1 MHNALDQLKQELEAF
16 GRSNDRI
23 MTERE
28 GRMLNITRDTGEF
41 LSVLVRAT
49 GARSILEIGTSN
61 GYSTLWLAEAAM
73 ATGGKVVTVESL
85 ESKYQLASK
94 TFANS
99 GLDQVIESHHADA
112 TDVLSTTSD
121 GSVDFLFLDSE
132 RTEYVGW
139 FADIKRVLRNGGL
152 LVVDNAVSHEHQMM
166 PFVELLNA
174 DPEFTTSL
182 VPVGKGEFLAT
193 KAAVE

>member
-16 GRSNDRI
+16 GRSNDRTV
-23 MTERE
+23 TERE

-61 GYSTLWLAEAAM
+61 GYSTLWLAEAVM
-73 ATGGKVVTVESL
+73 ATSGKIVTVEYL
-85 ESKYQLASK
+85 DSKYQLAAE
-94 TFANS
+94 TFARS
-99 GLDQVIESHHADA
+99 GLGQVIESHHADA
-112 TDVLSTTSD
+112 ADVLRTTLD

-139 FADIKRVLRNGGL
+139 FPDIKRVLRNGGL

-166 PFVELLNA
+166 PFIELLNA

-193 KAAVE
+193 KAAVG